1 MKGTISRIWSQR
13 GSRPIALQQQEFEW
27 VYTFGAVCPA
37 RGEAT
42 AVVMPYANTDAMNVH
57 LKEISQEVKMTA
69 HAVVILDKAGWHTT
83 KEL

>member
-1 MKGTISRIWSQR
+1 MRAGMKGTISRIWSQR

-37 RGEAT
+37 RGEAA

-57 LKEISQEVKMTA
+57 LKEISQGSQDDGSCCSG
-69 HAVVILDKAGWHTT
+69 IG
-83 KEL
+83 